1 MILQAQLKD
10 FFRSLEFIFNIDEEL
25 WMKNILFICIFIV
38 IGVLLV
44 NMTIGYIGN
53 TMLFEAIE
61 NNDYEKV
68 EEIIKLGASVNRRKH
83 FINLSSLIPT
93 NYTPL
98 IEACRNGNER
108 IIRLLVE
115 SGADVN
121 KADNWTGKTPL
132 IMVLGMYN
140 DQNRFSLAMYLIEN
154 GADIHMVQSG
164 SNNNHAMVATPFS
177 TALIIPKEADEKSI
191 EEAEDFFLYLM
202 QHNVDITIYGSLES
216 TLTYASRYSSPFIVQ
231 YLIENGYCDIN
242 DYDDLGNTALIIAT
256 KYEKVDVLRVLI
268 ELGANKNLTDD
279 TGKTAYDYAVETG
292 NQEIIDLLS

>member
-1 MILQAQLKD
+1 
-10 FFRSLEFIFNIDEEL
+10 
-25 WMKNILFICIFIV
+25 
-38 IGVLLV
+38 
-44 NMTIGYIGN
+44 MTIGYIGN
-53 TMLFEAIE
+53 MMLFEAIE

-68 EEIIKLGASVNRRKH
+68 EEIIELGVSVNRRKH

-164 SNNNHAMVATPFS
+164 SNNNHAVVATPFS
-177 TALIIPKEADEKSI
+177 NALIISEAADEKSV
-191 EEAEDFFLYLM
+191 EEAEDFFLYLI

-216 TLTYASRYSSPFIVQ
+216 TLTYASRYSSPFIVR
-231 YLIENGYCDIN
+231 YLIENGYCDI
-242 DYDDLGNTALIIAT
+242 DGYDDLGNTALLAAT
-256 KYEKVDVLRVLI
+256 KYEKIDILRVLI
-268 ELGANKNLTDD
+268 ELGADKSLADEN
-279 TGKTAYDYAVETG
+279 GKTAYDYAIETE

>member
-1 MILQAQLKD
+1 
-10 FFRSLEFIFNIDEEL
+10 
-25 WMKNILFICIFIV
+25 MKKILFICILIV
-38 IGVLLV
+38 IGALLIH
-44 NMTIGYIGN
+44 MTIGYIGN
-53 TMLFEAIE
+53 MMLFEAIE

-68 EEIIKLGASVNRRKH
+68 EEIIELGVSVNRRKH

-164 SNNNHAMVATPFS
+164 SNNNHAVVATPFS
-177 TALIIPKEADEKSI
+177 NALIISEAADEKSV
-191 EEAEDFFLYLM
+191 EEAEDFFLYLI

-216 TLTYASRYSSPFIVQ
+216 TLTYASRYSSPFIVR
-231 YLIENGYCDIN
+231 YLIENGYCDI
-242 DYDDLGNTALIIAT
+242 DGYDDLGNTALLAAT
-256 KYEKVDVLRVLI
+256 KYEKIDILRVLI
-268 ELGANKNLTDD
+268 ELGADKSLADEN
-279 TGKTAYDYAVETG
+279 GKTAYDYAIETE

>member
-1 MILQAQLKD
+1 M
-10 FFRSLEFIFNIDEEL
+10 
-25 WMKNILFICIFIV
+25 

-44 NMTIGYIGN
+44 NMAIGYIGN

-68 EEIIKLGASVNRRKH
+68 EETIKLGASVNRRKH
-83 FINLSSLIPT
+83 FINLSSLVPT
-93 NYTPL
+93 NHTPL

-132 IMVLGMYN
+132 IMVLGLYS

-164 SNNNHAMVATPFS
+164 SNNNYAMVATPFS
-177 TALIIPKEADEKSI
+177 KALIIPEEADEKSV

-202 QHNVDITIYGSLES
+202 QHNVEITIYGSKES

-242 DYDDLGNTALIIAT
+242 DYDDLGNTALIVAT
-256 KYEKVDVLRVLI
+256 KYEKIDILRVLI
-268 ELGANKNLTDD
+268 ELGANKNLIDNS
-279 TGKTAYDYAVETG
+279 GKTAYDHALEKG

>member
-1 MILQAQLKD
+1 MVK
-10 FFRSLEFIFNIDEEL
+10 
-25 WMKNILFICIFIV
+25 KILFICILIV
-38 IGVLLV
+38 IGALLIH
-44 NMTIGYIGN
+44 MTIGYIGN
-53 TMLFEAIE
+53 MMLFEAIE

-68 EEIIKLGASVNRRKH
+68 EEIIELGVSVNRRKH

-164 SNNNHAMVATPFS
+164 SNNNHAVVATPFS
-177 TALIIPKEADEKSI
+177 NALIISEAADEKSV
-191 EEAEDFFLYLM
+191 EEAEDFFLYLI

-216 TLTYASRYSSPFIVQ
+216 TLTYASRYSSPFIVR
-231 YLIENGYCDIN
+231 YLIENGYCDI
-242 DYDDLGNTALIIAT
+242 DGYDDLGNTALLAAT
-256 KYEKVDVLRVLI
+256 KYEKIDILRVLI
-268 ELGANKNLTDD
+268 ELGADKSLADEN
-279 TGKTAYDYAVETG
+279 GKTAYDYAIETE